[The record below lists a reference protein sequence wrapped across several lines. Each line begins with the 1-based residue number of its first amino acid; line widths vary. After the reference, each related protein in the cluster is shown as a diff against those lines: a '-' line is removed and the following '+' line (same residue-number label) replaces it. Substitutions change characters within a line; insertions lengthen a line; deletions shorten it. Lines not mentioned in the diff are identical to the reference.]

1 MTKILIVEDENIV
14 AWDIKE
20 ALEKLG
26 HTVVASV
33 VSGAEA
39 IQIAATA
46 RPDVVLM
53 DIRLEGD
60 MDGIAAAAEIYSR
73 FDIPVIYLTAHAD
86 DHTLERATATNPF
99 GYLVKPFRQRELH
112 TTIQVALRRHQQ
124 EFESNAVKQQFA
136 TTLTSIGDATIATDC
151 NGTVT
156 FMNPVAEQI
165 TGWQQQEALGKDVN
179 LVVDLVHASDREA
192 IKNPAI
198 QAMRLGYAVSLP
210 EGSLLRTKDGLEK
223 WVGDTAAPI
232 KNNHGEIIG
241 SVVVFKDIT
250 SRQKAQAELQ
260 QRNQTL
266 EHFQLSL
273 ISQIQEQ
280 SAQLRSAIAT
290 QAGVPLT
297 QARDHADLET
307 LNRQLEALER
317 TQSNLIAM
325 VAHEL
330 RTPLSTICICLESLA
345 DEPNMPS
352 ALQQT
357 MLEMGLGDAERLRLL
372 IQDFL
377 TLSRL
382 ESNSTRWQLESLSL
396 QECLDLVLSN
406 ITAHGI
412 SKTLPK
418 VVLDLPHHLPRLQ
431 TDFEGLIEVLTKL
444 LDNACK
450 FTDKSGQITI
460 GVQVLG
466 LEESVGHSATTQE
479 KASMLEV
486 IIADTGRGIEP
497 SRLEAVFDRFYQEE
511 GYLQRTA
518 GGTGLGLAICRQLVQ
533 LMKGEIW
540 ATSTGKNQGS
550 EFHFTVPIALAVES
564 PSNLLVSER

>member
-1 MTKILIVEDENIV
+1 MMLTKILIVEDENIV

-26 HTVVASV
+26 HTVVARV

-46 RPDVVLM
+46 RPDLVLM

-60 MDGIAAAAEIYSR
+60 IDGIAAAAEIYSR

-86 DHTLERATATNPF
+86 DDTLDRATATNPF
-99 GYLVKPFRQRELH
+99 GYLVKPFRERELH

-136 TTLTSIGDATIATDC
+136 TTLTSIGDATITTDRD
-151 NGTVT
+151 GFVT

-179 LVVDLVHASDREA
+179 LVVDLVQASDREA
-192 IKNPAI
+192 IA
-198 QAMRLGYAVSLP
+198 
-210 EGSLLRTKDGLEK
+210 
-223 WVGDTAAPI
+223 
-232 KNNHGEIIG
+232 
-241 SVVVFKDIT
+241 
-250 SRQKAQAELQ
+250 
-260 QRNQTL
+260 TL
-266 EHFQLSL
+266 
-273 ISQIQEQ
+273 
-280 SAQLRSAIAT
+280 
-290 QAGVPLT
+290 AGVALT

-307 LNRQLEALER
+307 LTGQLEALER
-317 TQSNLIAM
+317 TQSNLIAI

-382 ESNSTRWQLESLSL
+382 ESNSTGWQSESISL

-406 ITAHGI
+406 ITAHGT

-418 VVLDLPHHLPRLQ
+418 IVLDLPHHLPLIH

-460 GVQVLG
+460 GAQVLG
-466 LEESVGHSATTQE
+466 SEESVGQSATTTQ

-486 IIADTGRGIEP
+486 IIADSGRGIEP
-497 SRLEAVFDRFYQEE
+497 GRLEAIFDRFYQEE
-511 GYLQRTA
+511 GYLQRTT

-550 EFHFTVPIALAVES
+550 EFHLTVPIALAI
-564 PSNLLVSER
+564 